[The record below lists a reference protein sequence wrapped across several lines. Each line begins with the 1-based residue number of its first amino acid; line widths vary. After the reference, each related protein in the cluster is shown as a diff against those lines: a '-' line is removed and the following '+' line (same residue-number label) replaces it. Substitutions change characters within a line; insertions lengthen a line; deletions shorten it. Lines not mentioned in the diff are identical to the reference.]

1 MKSIVIIPARLKS
14 ERLPNKPLLKINGK
28 SMIVH
33 TVEKVLESGLSPVVI
48 ATDSQLI
55 VEECSH
61 LKDVYP
67 VMTAETHTCGTERVL
82 EAYDTIKKKLG
93 EFDLIINVQGD
104 EPFINPGLL
113 TELQK
118 ELEERKGLAD
128 FWTTVTPISDSELTD
143 QNVAKVVLDTYQN
156 ALIFTR
162 DAISNSYK
170 HTSVYIY
177 TPEFLERFCNLPVS
191 PLEAAYRL
199 EQMRALDYGMN
210 INCIPLNYD
219 AISINT
225 VEDLEKAGI
234 EDYQFYEV

>member
-14 ERLPNKPLLKINGK
+14 QRLPNKPLMKINGK
-28 SMIVH
+28 SMIVQ

-55 VEECSH
+55 MEECSH
-61 LKDVYP
+61 LEGVYP
-67 VMTAETHTCGTERVL
+67 VMTSESHTCGTERVL
-82 EAYDTIKKKLG
+82 EAYDLVKEKLG
-93 EFDLIINVQGD
+93 AFDLIINVQGD
-104 EPFINPGLL
+104 EPFISPKLL
-113 TELQK
+113 LELQK
-118 ELEERKGLAD
+118 ELEERKNLAD
-128 FWTTVTPISDSELTD
+128 FWTTVTPISEAELDD

-162 DAISNSYK
+162 DTIGNAYK

-177 TPEFLERFCNLPVS
+177 TPEFLEKFCNLPVS
-191 PLEAAYRL
+191 PLEVSYRL
-199 EQMRALDYGMN
+199 EQMRALDYGMT
-210 INCIPLNYD
+210 INCIPLDYD

-234 EDYQFYEV
+234 TNYQFFKD

>member
-28 SMIVH
+28 SMIVQ
-33 TVEKVLESGLSPVVI
+33 TVEKVLESGLKPVVI

-55 VEECSH
+55 VDECSH
-61 LKDVYP
+61 LEGVYP
-67 VMTAETHTCGTERVL
+67 VMTSESHTCGTERVL
-82 EAYDTIKKKLG
+82 EAYDLVKKELG

-104 EPFINPGLL
+104 EPFINPKLL
-113 TELQK
+113 LELQQELK
-118 ELEERKGLAD
+118 ERINLAD
-128 FWTTVTPISDSELTD
+128 FWTTVTPIADHEMAD

-162 DAISNSYK
+162 DAIGNAYK

-177 TPEFLERFCNLPVS
+177 TPEFLEKFCNLPAS
-191 PLEAAYRL
+191 PLEVSYRL
-199 EQMRALDYGMN
+199 EQMRALDFGMN
-210 INCIPLNYD
+210 INCIPLDYD

-225 VEDLEKAGI
+225 IEDLEKAGVK
-234 EDYQFYEV
+234 DYQLYES